1 MRKAMAAMQDLRQV
15 TEAPDATMAAP
26 SLTREAAE
34 EAERVADLMPGHVF
48 FWVCVNSNAGQ
59 ACQDEGPSGSGAQ
72 SSEDAVSAVTR
83 LVMDAVGVDC
93 CVCLCS

>member
-34 EAERVADLMPGHVF
+34 EAARVAESMPGHVF
-48 FWVCVNSNAGQ
+48 FGRV
-59 ACQDEGPSGSGAQ
+59 
-72 SSEDAVSAVTR
+72 
-83 LVMDAVGVDC
+83 
-93 CVCLCS
+93 